1 MTDTNTD
8 YVSILVPKE
17 RLMEVYGFIASLD
30 GGAELPSSGDAVE
43 KGTDW
48 TDELIERQFN
58 ESPEFMQRFQKFLA
72 EEPEQWFSTKTIAKR
87 LNALK
92 GSKTVAGAL
101 GAYGRRTS
109 HRYAMK
115 TWPFQY
121 RWNHS
126 EEQMHYSMD
135 KRTAEIIRGL

>member
-1 MTDTNTD
+1 MTDTDTEF
-8 YVSILVPKE
+8 VSIPVPAKHVT
-17 RLMEVYGFIASLD
+17 RVYGFIASLN
-30 GGAELPSSGDAVE
+30 GGAELPSRGDAVE

-58 ESPEFMQRFQKFLA
+58 ESPEFMQRFQKLLA
-72 EEPEQWFSTKTIAKR
+72 EEPDQWFSTTTMAKR
-87 LNALK
+87 LNARK

-115 TWPFQY
+115 GWPFQY

-126 EEQMHYSMD
+126 EEQQYYSMD
-135 KRTAEIIRGL
+135 KKTAEIIRGL